1 MWAVLKCER
10 KYRLERGKSES
21 NSGMKYNYRAERNER
36 ENQVKKLKIKAR
48 ANKEML
54 EKQIE
59 ECLMKNKALS
69 WSFTRAINFVSVSL
83 HCQNTERFFD

>member
-1 MWAVLKCER
+1 MKVTVVWKKLQSREKWKR
-10 KYRLERGKSES
+10 KPGEKTL
-21 NSGMKYNYRAERNER
+21 
-36 ENQVKKLKIKAR
+36 LKIKAR

-54 EKQIE
+54 EKQTE

>member
-1 MWAVLKCER
+1 MWAALEWER

-21 NSGMKYNYRAERNER
+21 NSGMKKIIEQR
-36 ENQVKKLKIKAR
+36 EMTEKTRWKKTLLKIKAR

-69 WSFTRAINFVSVSL
+69 WSQEFYES
-83 HCQNTERFFD
+83 H